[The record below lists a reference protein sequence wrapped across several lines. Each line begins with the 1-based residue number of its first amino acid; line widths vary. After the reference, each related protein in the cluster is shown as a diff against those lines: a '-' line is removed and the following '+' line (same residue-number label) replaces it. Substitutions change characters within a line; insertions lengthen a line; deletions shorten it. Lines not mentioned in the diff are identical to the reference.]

1 MDLLFKQLSKEL
13 SKSSSAYIFPGKNV
27 STKWFL
33 NKEEHW
39 TMIKP
44 IFEIRDLYPNQV
56 LSQAEN
62 KPNEEGGAKH

>member
-1 MDLLFKQLSKEL
+1 
-13 SKSSSAYIFPGKNV
+13 
-27 STKWFL
+27 
-33 NKEEHW
+33 
-39 TMIKP
+39 MIKP